1 MKSSEILKIRNNY
14 KNIIKIEDKKRDGKN
29 GRANDK
35 ICDV

>member
-1 MKSSEILKIRNNY
+1 MKSSEILK
-14 KNIIKIEDKKRDGKN
+14 IIKIEDKKRDGKN